1 MPRLAEVMT
10 QTFRSFTPEAITER
24 LSRHLDSWWQEY
36 SHSLQDTAYA
46 GTVQTAFFIAT
57 FSSMGRL
64 AKVDGRIQESEINM
78 AGSIMDSLKLT
89 VDQKKLAIRLFNE
102 GKQSDFNLDMVLSR
116 FVRLARHRVSVLQ
129 IFMEIQLRM
138 ALADN
143 AINDIERDLLQRMC
157 KRLDISKAIFQRIE
171 RRVDRNA
178 DAAPKETASVPMSLT
193 DACVLLQ
200 VSRRANENEIKQ
212 SYRRLL
218 NQYHPDKMLA
228 RGSSEQE
235 IRLGTQKVHDIK
247 NAYEIIRK
255 AKKL

>member
-1 MPRLAEVMT
+1 MC
-10 QTFRSFTPEAITER
+10 
-24 LSRHLDSWWQEY
+24 
-36 SHSLQDTAYA
+36 
-46 GTVQTAFFIAT
+46 
-57 FSSMGRL
+57 
-64 AKVDGRIQESEINM
+64 
-78 AGSIMDSLKLT
+78 
-89 VDQKKLAIRLFNE
+89 
-102 GKQSDFNLDMVLSR
+102 
-116 FVRLARHRVSVLQ
+116 VS
-129 IFMEIQLRM
+129 
-138 ALADN
+138 LADN

-178 DAAPKETASVPMSLT
+178 DSAPKEAKSVPMSLT

-200 VSRRANENEIKQ
+200 VSRRASENEIKQ

-235 IRLGTQKVHDIK
+235 IRLGTLKVHDIR

>member
-10 QTFRSFTPEAITER
+10 QTFRSFTPEAISER

-36 SHSLQDTAYA
+36 SQSLKDTAYA

-57 FSSMGRL
+57 FSAMGRL
-64 AKVDGRIQESEINM
+64 AKVDGRIQQSEIDL
-78 AGSIMDSLKLT
+78 ASSVMDSLKLT
-89 VDQKKLAIRLFNE
+89 IDQKKLAIRLFNE
-102 GKQSDFNLDMVLSR
+102 GKQSDFNLDMVLNR
-116 FVRLARHRVSVLQ
+116 FFRLGRHRVSVLQ

-143 AINDIERDLLQRMC
+143 PINDLERNLLQGMC

-178 DAAPKETASVPMSLT
+178 DAANNSVSTPMSLS
-193 DACVLLQ
+193 DACALLQ
-200 VSRRANENEIKQ
+200 VSRRADEDDIKQ

-218 NQYHPDKMLA
+218 SQYHPDKMLA
-228 RGSSEQE
+228 RGCNEQE
-235 IRLGTQKVHDIK
+235 VRLGTLKVQDIK
-247 NAYEIIRK
+247 SAYEIIRK